1 MDRKEQ
7 VVSNLIWRF
16 MERCGAQLVSFVV
29 SIVLARLLMPEEY
42 GRVALITVFISV
54 LNVFVDSGFGNA
66 LIQKKNA
73 DNKDFST
80 VFFFNI
86 VFCIL
91 IYMAILLS
99 APSIAS
105 FYRDKTLVPLI
116 RILSLTI
123 VISGVKNVQQVY
135 VMKHLVF
142 KKFFYSTLFGTI
154 LSAFV
159 GIIMAMQGYG
169 VWALVFQHL
178 TNTFVDMCIL
188 WITVKWRPEFYFS
201 YTRLKEMFFF
211 GYKLLIS
218 SLMNNIYTNFRQLII
233 GKFYSS
239 SDLAYYNK
247 GKQFPYLIV
256 QNVNTSIDSV
266 LFPLMSKVQDDQ
278 EDLKK
283 MVRLSIKVSSFV
295 MWPLLIGLAAVSE
308 TLIRLLLT
316 EKWIPC
322 VPYLIIFCLV
332 CGWYPIQTANLNAI
346 KAVGRSD
353 IFLKLEILQSVC
365 GIALLLPVIHKGV
378 WYIAVMFLVSS
389 ILNCVIIAYPNKRLI
404 GYGWIIQ
411 FCDVMSVLFLSI
423 GMGIVVYLI
432 GYFIGNIW
440 MRLFVQVL
448 TGACIYLLGA
458 AVFRFEAFCFIIRI
472 LKRKLLCGRKK

>member
-142 KKFFYSTLFGTI
+142 KKFFYSFFPRY
-154 LSAFV
+154 SRHK
-159 GIIMAMQGYG
+159 IIYG
-169 VWALVFQHL
+169 RYVV
-178 TNTFVDMCIL
+178 
-188 WITVKWRPEFYFS
+188 P
-201 YTRLKEMFFF
+201 
-211 GYKLLIS
+211 
-218 SLMNNIYTNFRQLII
+218 SLENGANAHKI
-233 GKFYSS
+233 GK
-239 SDLAYYNK
+239 K
-247 GKQFPYLIV
+247 
-256 QNVNTSIDSV
+256 SI
-266 LFPLMSKVQDDQ
+266 
-278 EDLKK
+278 
-283 MVRLSIKVSSFV
+283 
-295 MWPLLIGLAAVSE
+295 
-308 TLIRLLLT
+308 
-316 EKWIPC
+316 
-322 VPYLIIFCLV
+322 
-332 CGWYPIQTANLNAI
+332 
-346 KAVGRSD
+346 
-353 IFLKLEILQSVC
+353 
-365 GIALLLPVIHKGV
+365 
-378 WYIAVMFLVSS
+378 
-389 ILNCVIIAYPNKRLI
+389 
-404 GYGWIIQ
+404 
-411 FCDVMSVLFLSI
+411 
-423 GMGIVVYLI
+423 
-432 GYFIGNIW
+432 
-440 MRLFVQVL
+440 
-448 TGACIYLLGA
+448 
-458 AVFRFEAFCFIIRI
+458 CFSQKI
-472 LKRKLLCGRKK
+472 

>member
-169 VWALVFQHL
+169 VWAQ
-178 TNTFVDMCIL
+178 
-188 WITVKWRPEFYFS
+188 
-201 YTRLKEMFFF
+201 
-211 GYKLLIS
+211 
-218 SLMNNIYTNFRQLII
+218 I
-233 GKFYSS
+233 GR
-239 SDLAYYNK
+239 AH
-247 GKQFPYLIV
+247 V
-256 QNVNTSIDSV
+256 
-266 LFPLMSKVQDDQ
+266 
-278 EDLKK
+278 
-283 MVRLSIKVSSFV
+283 
-295 MWPLLIGLAAVSE
+295 
-308 TLIRLLLT
+308 
-316 EKWIPC
+316 
-322 VPYLIIFCLV
+322 
-332 CGWYPIQTANLNAI
+332 
-346 KAVGRSD
+346 
-353 IFLKLEILQSVC
+353 
-365 GIALLLPVIHKGV
+365 
-378 WYIAVMFLVSS
+378 
-389 ILNCVIIAYPNKRLI
+389 
-404 GYGWIIQ
+404 
-411 FCDVMSVLFLSI
+411 
-423 GMGIVVYLI
+423 
-432 GYFIGNIW
+432 
-440 MRLFVQVL
+440 
-448 TGACIYLLGA
+448 
-458 AVFRFEAFCFIIRI
+458 
-472 LKRKLLCGRKK
+472 